1 MKFVGSFYEIQR
13 TILFAQRAITRIS
26 NPLGDNYTVQD
37 ARENL
42 KLLRGVDEEVVSAIE
57 AAASTDL
64 LNYLITEQR
73 LDVHHEGEQGIGS
86 IRRAVLKSPIATTE
100 LKRAVI
106 TRGDDTPEMIL
117 VPDDVR
123 RNAQAA
129 LKTGKPVVLYGPTG
143 TGKTTFA
150 RRLALEHCF
159 GYSVHTATQ
168 SWTAKDIIGRISP
181 NLADSRRDRVRYR
194 TELGDMTE
202 GVQRAREFDIEYA
215 TILDEITRA
224 DISQILGPLYTAIE
238 NRNQTFIGTDDG
250 ETIELDRRLSIICIM
265 NMSDRTVNELDN
277 AITRRF
283 AMIKLDEYADEDREA
298 LFEMWIETDLG
309 DIPLIDHDDLF
320 KLFEADYKRINHG
333 SDQATRGPIMRFGP
347 MHYRDVT
354 AFLQESLQDKDL
366 YIDDPD
372 EAVGQAFRTFIV
384 PRLLNSAAF
393 PQIEQI
399 EEHYHALNDQFDE
412 FDLEPAADLARRELE
427 AERRGRT
434 RAQVDRDEHRSNRQC
449 VHIRVKNI

>member
-1 MKFVGSFYEIQR
+1 
-13 TILFAQRAITRIS
+13 
-26 NPLGDNYTVQD
+26 
-37 ARENL
+37 
-42 KLLRGVDEEVVSAIE
+42 
-57 AAASTDL
+57 
-64 LNYLITEQR
+64 
-73 LDVHHEGEQGIGS
+73 
-86 IRRAVLKSPIATTE
+86 
-100 LKRAVI
+100 
-106 TRGDDTPEMIL
+106 MIL

-194 TELGDMTE
+194 TEFGDMTE

-320 KLFEADYKRINHG
+320 KLFEADYEGINHG

>member
-1 MKFVGSFYEIQR
+1 VKFVGSFYEIQR

-73 LDVHHEGEQGIGS
+73 LDIHHEGEQGIGP
-86 IRRAVLKSPIATTE
+86 IRRAVLKSPIATPE

-106 TRGDDTPEMIL
+106 TRGDDTPETIL

-150 RRLALEHCF
+150 RQLALEHCF
-159 GYSVHTATQ
+159 GYSLHTATP
-168 SWTAKDIIGRISP
+168 SWTAKDIIGGISP

-238 NRNQTFIGTDDG
+238 NRNQTLIETDNG
-250 ETIELDRRLSIICIM
+250 ETIELDRRLSIICTM

-283 AMIKLDEYADEDREA
+283 AMIKLD
-298 LFEMWIETDLG
+298 
-309 DIPLIDHDDLF
+309 
-320 KLFEADYKRINHG
+320 
-333 SDQATRGPIMRFGP
+333 
-347 MHYRDVT
+347 
-354 AFLQESLQDKDL
+354 
-366 YIDDPD
+366 
-372 EAVGQAFRTFIV
+372 
-384 PRLLNSAAF
+384 
-393 PQIEQI
+393 
-399 EEHYHALNDQFDE
+399 
-412 FDLEPAADLARRELE
+412 
-427 AERRGRT
+427 
-434 RAQVDRDEHRSNRQC
+434 
-449 VHIRVKNI
+449 